1 MMKPPDM
8 DESVL
13 ESKAF
18 EIEPSAFANSDDDD
32 TSASKYNILGD
43 YLIFLMEHEGSL
55 CEKNVPPER
64 QSSMYS
70 SLEIGAPIRSLC
82 PDKRSL
88 VYSRIK

>member
-1 MMKPPDM
+1 MKPDM

-13 ESKAF
+13 ESKAC
-18 EIEPSAFANSDDDD
+18 EIEQSTFANSSEDD
-32 TSASKYNILGD
+32 TSASKYNIFED
-43 YLIFLMEHEGSL
+43 YLIFLMEHDGSL

-64 QSSMYS
+64 QSSKFS

-88 VYSRIK
+88 VYSSSRIQ